1 MRAVFIALF
10 FSLLCGRAG
19 AHFTEPRLLGEDAR
33 PFTQATKRDEAR
45 GFKDERLGLT
55 EETRSE
61 VLWAGWLPVME
72 ERTRTVSGVTGVTT
86 RRWFQW
92 GADLSG
98 TLDGAG
104 GIGGLVGIIEEDGAG
119 VVTRTLLPVQDGL
132 GNITAVIDQATG
144 RTVARYDYG
153 PFGEALAES
162 GEVDA
167 CPFRWQTKWYDA
179 ESQHYYFGYR
189 HYDPRFGRWLSR
201 DPLGEAGGF
210 NLYAYCGNDP
220 VNRHDPL
227 GLSDRSIRPYGWFQL
242 MFPATTGRDDLKGVA
257 CEGGLYGV
265 YGILS
270 TPGKIAAHPKIK
282 GSLRMAGGGLEV
294 GVGAVYSFGTEGIG
308 APLGGFALMAN
319 GADNFIAG
327 FQSFRMGAYQPA
339 LLERGITSVAG
350 NGWVGDGLY
359 MATQLGVGFAPA
371 IGART
376 ERLALLLDWNPV
388 FAPYRG
394 GYAYSGVPLPG
405 MPRPRVP
412 ISVAGE
418 PLFAPS
424 KVDAFLEANLTGS
437 GRTVLGHYPEY
448 IQKAQRTGASY
459 FDIGDAWNTLTPAQR
474 TSANMHFLD
483 EVAGAGDQIYLS
495 LPKSEIRRG
504 SALAD
509 EIQYLT
515 GEKGYQWINQW
526 SLRPSGN

>member
-55 EETRSE
+55 EETQTK
-61 VLWAGWLPVME
+61 VLWAGWLPLME
-72 ERTRTVSGVTGVTT
+72 ERTRTVSGEITGVTT

-98 TLDGAG
+98 TLEGAG

-144 RTVARYDYG
+144 RTVAGYDYG
-153 PFGEALAES
+153 PFGEPLAES

-227 GLSDRSIRPYGWFQL
+227 GLAAVVDDPENPFGSPLGRQRRLEHQMWFGTRQSAKWDTEFEQNL
-242 MFPATTGRDDLKGVA
+242 WELVNDGFVPEKNPLREIPDTFYSVLPSAAVARDFTDI
-257 CEGGLYGV
+257 GLDIKNDWNHGTYLHRQGK
-265 YGILS
+265 
-270 TPGKIAAHPKIK
+270 PGAL
-282 GSLRMAGGGLEV
+282 GYR
-294 GVGAVYSFGTEGIG
+294 VGAVVKTMLNVALALDGLGGVIEGCIAKGGVRTVAANNGAKPFAMGISPRTVRPGSAERQFLFHGAQTASAENILLNGLVREAAEATMSFAAKKEGFWLSPYQHAAESYGPSVLMIDRSLIEEFIESRIG
-308 APLGGFALMAN
+308 A
-319 GADNFIAG
+319 
-327 FQSFRMGAYQPA
+327 QSEQEFLILFEHFDKIPRSAFE
-339 LLERGITSVAG
+339 LL
-350 NGWVGDGLY
+350 
-359 MATQLGVGFAPA
+359 
-371 IGART
+371 
-376 ERLALLLDWNPV
+376 
-388 FAPYRG
+388 
-394 GYAYSGVPLPG
+394 
-405 MPRPRVP
+405 
-412 ISVAGE
+412 
-418 PLFAPS
+418 
-424 KVDAFLEANLTGS
+424 
-437 GRTVLGHYPEY
+437 H
-448 IQKAQRTGASY
+448 
-459 FDIGDAWNTLTPAQR
+459 
-474 TSANMHFLD
+474 
-483 EVAGAGDQIYLS
+483 
-495 LPKSEIRRG
+495 
-504 SALAD
+504 
-509 EIQYLT
+509 
-515 GEKGYQWINQW
+515 
-526 SLRPSGN
+526 